1 MLRVAL
7 TELLLFLAPFIVF
20 ALYLRFGRGLD
31 SMLTGWSTLAVAGC
45 TLCAV
50 ALVAGSLY
58 FIEWS
63 GRGPTTG
70 SYVPPAWEDGVLT
83 PGHVE

>member
-1 MLRVAL
+1 MARVAL
-7 TELLLFLAPFIVF
+7 TEILLFLAPFALF

-31 SMLTGWSTLAVAGC
+31 SALEGWSTAALAGC
-45 TLCAV
+45 TFV
-50 ALVAGSLY
+50 ALLLVAGSLY
-58 FIEWS
+58 LFEVE

-70 SYVPPAWEDGVLT
+70 RYVPPAWKDGVVI